1 MVDDEQITVADGV
14 GTVFRLALAVSV
26 AGMAG
31 DTAVAY
37 PCWTKTFTGCYIE
50 GVEMFEEVFKELS
63 NWPFRWFPVLRRG
76 TIPRH

>member
-14 GTVFRLALAVSV
+14 GTVFRLALAMSV

-50 GVEMFEEVFKELS
+50 GVEMFEEVFTGIEVVFHASDILHS
-63 NWPFRWFPVLRRG
+63 RSRG
-76 TIPRH
+76 

>member
-14 GTVFRLALAVSV
+14 GTVFRLALAMSV

-50 GVEMFEEVFKELS
+50 GVEMFEEVFTGIEVVFHAS
-63 NWPFRWFPVLRRG
+63 NILYGRSRS
-76 TIPRH
+76 